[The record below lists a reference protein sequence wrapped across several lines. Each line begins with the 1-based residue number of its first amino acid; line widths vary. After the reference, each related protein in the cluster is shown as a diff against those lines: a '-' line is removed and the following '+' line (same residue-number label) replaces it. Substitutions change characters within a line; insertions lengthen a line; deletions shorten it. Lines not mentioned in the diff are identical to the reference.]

1 MPEPIGVAAVA
12 ALVERLY
19 AEQMRD
25 HARPLVF
32 ELLGPPR
39 PTFEARIADAGVV
52 PCAWVPD

>member
-19 AEQMRD
+19 GEQMRD

-32 ELLGPPR
+32 EILGSPR
-39 PTFEARIADAGVV
+39 PTLEARIA
-52 PCAWVPD
+52 